1 MPLNLLGVVF
11 GCINF
16 GTLLLVKG
24 LLQPSEFIVEVDEY
38 ISARDLHKGVV
49 SRLEEDDVLF
59 IKVLEEGITED
70 LIDTLP
76 VARNQALFVKVN
88 KVALD
93 LLARS
98 LSRICRNTINQV
110 ITDLIA
116 LNLLEGV
123 AEGLK
128 FL

>member
-98 LSRICRNTINQV
+98 LSWICRNTINQV

>member
-38 ISARDLHKGVV
+38 ISARDLHKRVV

-59 IKVLEEGITED
+59 IQVLEEGITED

-98 LSRICRNTINQV
+98 LSWICRNTINQV

-116 LNLLEGV
+116 LNLLERV

>member
-38 ISARDLHKGVV
+38 ISARDLHKRVV

-59 IKVLEEGITED
+59 IQVLEEGITED

-98 LSRICRNTINQV
+98 LSWICRNTIN
-110 ITDLIA
+110 
-116 LNLLEGV
+116 
-123 AEGLK
+123 
-128 FL
+128 

>member
-38 ISARDLHKGVV
+38 ISARDLHKRVV

-59 IKVLEEGITED
+59 IQVLEEGITED

>member
-98 LSRICRNTINQV
+98 LSWICRNTINQV

-116 LNLLEGV
+116 LNLLERV

>member
-1 MPLNLLGVVF
+1 M
-11 GCINF
+11 
-16 GTLLLVKG
+16 
-24 LLQPSEFIVEVDEY
+24 
-38 ISARDLHKGVV
+38 
-49 SRLEEDDVLF
+49 
-59 IKVLEEGITED
+59 LEEGITED

-116 LNLLEGV
+116 LNLLERV

>member
-49 SRLEEDDVLF
+49 SRLEEDDVIF

-98 LSRICRNTINQV
+98 LSWICRNTINQV